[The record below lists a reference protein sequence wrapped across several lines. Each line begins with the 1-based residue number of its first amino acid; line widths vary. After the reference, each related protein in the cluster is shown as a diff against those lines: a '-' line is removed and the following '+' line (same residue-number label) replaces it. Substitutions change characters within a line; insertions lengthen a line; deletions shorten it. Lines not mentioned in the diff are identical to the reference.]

1 MRFLIIAGA
10 TKISL
15 RKKGPG
21 RTDWPDAVTGKV
33 DPLPTTMDEERG
45 GGTKRCYQNLEAP
58 ESMTQSV
65 TAGGLKLTVL
75 KLLARDC

>member
-45 GGTKRCYQNLEAP
+45 GRNKEMLP
-58 ESMTQSV
+58 ESGVM
-65 TAGGLKLTVL
+65 
-75 KLLARDC
+75 